1 MRNMTLEWFQTR
13 LSKIPSDKYVHL
25 LTCQTIAYLLSWV
38 LYPIMGRCGV
48 FVSLPVTIAI
58 GFFKEIRDDEF
69 DYDDF
74 KFDIIGS
81 IWGVVLFLF

>member
-1 MRNMTLEWFQTR
+1 MLLNGLLT
-13 LSKIPSDKYVHL
+13 KVCNIPSDKYVHL

-48 FVSLPVTIAI
+48 FVSLPVTIAV

-69 DYDDF
+69 NYDDF

-81 IWGVVLFLF
+81 IWGIVLFLF